1 MSSLKI
7 IGFLHFLKF
16 LGPLEKKLHVT
27 VFLDHPVVIPSQTG
41 SPSDFEN
48 QQVGWGTRL
57 YPADPGDVSN
67 LSQPGAHAC
76 SQCLQAVFDVMHC
89 DEDIIFYHIV
99 KQGQSTEGRVSLISL
114 SPSCGICRRGI
125 RLLFEGSMEEIKN
138 PLSKVHKGSQPRKGS
153 FPPKKL
159 LQISFDVPLNIVTY
173 YDDDLQTGCTRLPYL
188 LLIRRGLADYRPSW
202 VWLALTLHDTLH
214 SSLVEDTPT
223 QRTHTN
229 SHSLLASN
237 SSVLLCLWDI

>member
-1 MSSLKI
+1 M
-7 IGFLHFLKF
+7 
-16 LGPLEKKLHVT
+16 
-27 VFLDHPVVIPSQTG
+27 Q
-41 SPSDFEN
+41 
-48 QQVGWGTRL
+48 
-57 YPADPGDVSN
+57 
-67 LSQPGAHAC
+67 
-76 SQCLQAVFDVMHC
+76 C

-99 KQGQSTEGRVSLISL
+99 KQGQGTEGRVSLISL

-125 RLLFEGSMEEIKN
+125 RLLFEGSMEKIKN

-153 FPPKKL
+153 FPPKNCCKFL
-159 LQISFDVPLNIVTY
+159 LSVPLNIVTY
-173 YDDDLQTGCTRLPYL
+173 YDDDLQTGCRLPYL

-237 SSVLLCLWDI
+237 LSDLLCLWNI

>member
-1 MSSLKI
+1 M
-7 IGFLHFLKF
+7 
-16 LGPLEKKLHVT
+16 
-27 VFLDHPVVIPSQTG
+27 
-41 SPSDFEN
+41 
-48 QQVGWGTRL
+48 GWGTRL
-57 YPADPGDVSN
+57 YPADPGGVSN

-76 SQCLQAVFDVMHC
+76 SQCLQAVFDVMQC

-99 KQGQSTEGRVSLISL
+99 KQGQGTEGRVSLISL
-114 SPSCGICRRGI
+114 SPPVGFAGGGYGCCSRDQWKR
-125 RLLFEGSMEEIKN
+125 
-138 PLSKVHKGSQPRKGS
+138 SKTHCPKFTKGASPERVH
-153 FPPKKL
+153 FPPKNCCKFL
-159 LQISFDVPLNIVTY
+159 LSVPLNIATY
-173 YDDDLQTGCTRLPYL
+173 YDDDLQTGCRLPYL

-214 SSLVEDTPT
+214 K